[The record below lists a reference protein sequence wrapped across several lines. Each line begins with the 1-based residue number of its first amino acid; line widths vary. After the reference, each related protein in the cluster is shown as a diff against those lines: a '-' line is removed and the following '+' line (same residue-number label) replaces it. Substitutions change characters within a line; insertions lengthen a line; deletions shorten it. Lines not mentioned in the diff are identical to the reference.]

1 MTRKISERD
10 RAKRRAR
17 QAKYRQHKRDASGT
31 STELKAQLALARMA
45 VKTSDATIKDL
56 RSRVEKATAFE
67 DNLRDRRAPLDIDA
81 FVNGSGV
88 KLKDGDAPHVRSKKQ
103 EYNNMMGMFT
113 DFLAQP
119 DRYTDAQIRK
129 LALFQAAL
137 AEDESRLMSR
147 RDARLVAIHSARND
161 LFLRN
166 FMVRANDLFK
176 DKIRPSGFAL
186 TKPNQKSNRVLNLH
200 LSDLHIGS
208 RLEADEFPEAANPQ
222 VEARRLG
229 ALFME
234 TAEYKTQYR
243 ELTRLNLHLN
253 GDLLQGL
260 LRHSF
265 AVEED
270 PLTDQFARV
279 LHMLCQG
286 IAYVAKH
293 FPGVDVYCQTGN
305 HGRNITVHPG
315 RATAQKWDSFETM
328 VYIALRLACGNLA
341 NVKFHIPKTPY
352 CAVPLFDKWALLT
365 HGDTIINAGNPG
377 KNLNVDGILKQTD
390 RINAAKMY
398 GSNHYSVI
406 MIGHVHTALM
416 LEFAGGTLI
425 VNGAA
430 TPSNG
435 HSLSLGY
442 PAACAQWLFE
452 SVKDHPVG
460 DSRLLR
466 LGPSID
472 NDATY
477 EKVIHPVDWA
487 T

>member
-17 QAKYRQHKRDASGT
+17 QAKYRQSKRGEKAET
-31 STELKAQLALARMA
+31 ALEHNRELRTELAELRRANSDLQDRVNKAA
-45 VKTSDATIKDL
+45 
-56 RSRVEKATAFE
+56 AFE

-88 KLKDGDAPHVRSKKQ
+88 QTKDGDAPHVRSKKQ

-137 AEDESRLMSR
+137 AEDESRFLSR
-147 RDARLVAIHSARND
+147 RDARLTAIHSARND

-176 DKIRPSGFAL
+176 DKIKPSGFAL
-186 TKPNQKSNRVLNLH
+186 TKPHQKSERVLNLH

-208 RLEADEFPEAANPQ
+208 RLAPDEFPEAANPQ
-222 VEARRLG
+222 TEARRLG

-243 ELTRLNLHLN
+243 ERTRLNVHLN

-265 AVEED
+265 AIEED

-286 IAYVAKH
+286 LAYVAKH
-293 FPGVDVYCQTGN
+293 FPAVEVFCQTGN

-328 VYIALRLACGNLA
+328 VYIALRLACGNLT

-365 HGDTIINAGNPG
+365 HGDTVINAGNPS
-377 KNLNVDGILKQTD
+377 KNLNIDGILKQSD
-390 RINAAKMY
+390 RINATKMY
-398 GSNHYSVI
+398 GHQYSVI

-472 NDATY
+472 NDAVY
-477 EKVIHPVDWA
+477 EKVIQPVDWA
-487 T
+487 A